1 MLVEPAHQGAERG
14 IGNGF
19 VPMVQRGVEDRLATH
34 EADHR
39 AEDDRH
45 PEQRHE
51 APGKADAAEGGKA
64 GQDDQPHEKAN
75 QHLAGIELLRKKRKL
90 REYQDSADRDGLLS
104 RNCRSKSARRAG
116 SPGAPL

>member
-1 MLVEPAHQGAERG
+1 MLVKPAHQRVERG
-14 IGNGF
+14 KGNGF

-45 PEQRHE
+45 PEQGHE

-64 GQDDQPHEKAN
+64 GLDDQPHEEAN
-75 QHLAGIELLRKKRKL
+75 QHLTGIELLRKMRKL
-90 REYQDSADRDGLLS
+90 RQDQRL
-104 RNCRSKSARRAG
+104 R
-116 SPGAPL
+116 

>member
-1 MLVEPAHQGAERG
+1 MLIEPAHQCVERS
-14 IGNGF
+14 ICNRL

-45 PEQRHE
+45 PEQRRE

-64 GQDDQPHEKAN
+64 EQDDQPHEKAN
-75 QHLAGIELLRKKRKL
+75 QHLAGIELLRKMRKL
-90 REYQDSADRDGLLS
+90 RQDQRL
-104 RNCRSKSARRAG
+104 RRS
-116 SPGAPL
+116 